1 MTDSEFKEMFAI
13 LERLVELIDKYEC
26 EVKEKGIEEPFLIP
40 SDVYDEIC
48 DKIKQANITLF
59 GVS

>member
-1 MTDSEFKEMFAI
+1 MKELLNFI
-13 LERLVELIDKYEC
+13 KKKQYKIKKHITHEEYT
-26 EVKEKGIEEPFLIP
+26 EKAEPIMIP
-40 SDVYDEIC
+40 DDVYDEIC